1 MTYKEF
7 LLESPDYYEL
17 MNIYL
22 TPNVE
27 LMGEKFL
34 QETDPYYSMSNRKSI
49 MEYPYLKMGEH

>member
-17 MNIYL
+17 MNIYF
-22 TPNVE
+22 TPHVE

-34 QETDPYYSMSNRKSI
+34 QETDPYYSMSNRKTI
-49 MEYPYLKMGEH
+49 MEYPYLKMG